1 MLAYVVLAVLWFSI
15 IAYAT
20 LGGADFGGGVW
31 NFFANGANAKQQR
44 DLINNAIQPVWEA
57 NNVWIIYLVVG
68 LLVTFPVVLSTL
80 AVALFVPFS
89 LALIGIVLRGA
100 SFAFRAHF
108 ARAVPV
114 RAVWSR
120 AFGIASTITPFVF
133 GACAAGV
140 ASGNLHLRQGV
151 VQATTWSVWLTP
163 FTITIGALAV
173 ALCATIAACFLT
185 VEAQTGHN
193 QPMMAAF
200 RRRGLL
206 AGAIMA
212 GLGLLAFLQVPFAAP
227 LLWQGMVARGWPL
240 AALTTLAG
248 VGCAAMLWLRHYQ
261 SARALIVG
269 TTALLLAAWG
279 VAQMPYI
286 IPPDITVLS
295 AASPSTTLWQFLL
308 SVSIGM
314 ALLLP
319 SLWFLFH
326 TFKGPGPMPAQHLPE
341 LKDA

>member
-1 MLAYVVLAVLWFSI
+1 MLAYVVLAVLWASI
-15 IAYAT
+15 IAYAV

-31 NFFANGANAKQQR
+31 NFFAIGSNARQQR
-44 DLINNAIQPVWEA
+44 ALIDNAIQPVWEA

-114 RAVWSR
+114 RAIWIRS
-120 AFGIASTITPFVF
+120 FGIASTITPFVF

-140 ASGNLHLRQGV
+140 ASGNIHFTKGV
-151 VQATTWSVWLTP
+151 VNATTWSVWLTP
-163 FTITIGALAV
+163 FTITVGLLAV
-173 ALCATIAACFLT
+173 ALCATIAACYLT
-185 VEAQTGHN
+185 VEAQLAHK
-193 QPMMAAF
+193 QPMMEAF
-200 RRRGLL
+200 RRRALL

-212 GLGLLAFLQVPFAAP
+212 AFGLLAFLQIPMAAP
-227 LLWQGMVARGWPL
+227 LLWHGIITQGWPIMV
-240 AALTTLAG
+240 LTTLVG
-248 VGCAAMLWLRHYQ
+248 LGCAAMLWLRHYQ
-261 SARALIVG
+261 AARMMVVA
-269 TTALLLAAWG
+269 TTVLLLAAWG

-286 IPPDITVLS
+286 IPPDITVVS
-295 AASPSTTLWQFLL
+295 AASPATTLWQFLL
-308 SVSIGM
+308 SAGVGM

-326 TFKGPGPMPAQHLPE
+326 TFKSFSPTPVQHLPE
-341 LKDA
+341 LRDV

>member
-1 MLAYVVLAVLWFSI
+1 MLAYVVLTVLWLSI

-31 NFFANGANAKQQR
+31 NFFASGADAKQQR
-44 DLINNAIQPVWEA
+44 DLIADAIRPVWEA

-80 AVALFVPFS
+80 AVALFVPFG

-100 SFAFRAHF
+100 SFAFRTHF
-108 ARAVPV
+108 AHAVPV
-114 RAVWSR
+114 RAVWGR
-120 AFGIASTITPFVF
+120 AFGLASTITPLVF

-140 ASGNLHLRQGV
+140 ASGNIHFRQGR

-163 FTITIGALAV
+163 FTLTVGALAV
-173 ALCATIAACFLT
+173 ALCATIAACYLT
-185 VEAQTGHN
+185 VEAQTAHN
-193 QPMMAAF
+193 EPMMAAF

-212 GLGLLAFLQVPFAAP
+212 ALGVLAFLQVPFEAP
-227 LLWQGMVARGWPL
+227 LLWQGMLARGWPL

-248 VGCAAMLWLRHYQ
+248 VGCAAMLWLRHFQ
-261 SARALIVG
+261 TARVLIVG

-286 IPPDITVLS
+286 IPPDITVQA

-308 SVSIGM
+308 SVGIGM

-326 TFKGPGPMPAQHLPE
+326 TFKGTSPTPARHLPE